1 MEKLFYG
8 KEFYSAA
15 TYLSTLASQK
25 LQVIGAVFIDLISK
39 GYRTLPDK
47 NRVKL
52 YCKDVISYIFMHR
65 ISCG

>member
-1 MEKLFYG
+1 MGKLFYG

-25 LQVIGAVFIDLISK
+25 LQVIGATFINLISTAY
-39 GYRTLPDK
+39 GILSDK
-47 NRVKL
+47 YRVKP
-52 YCKDVISYIFMHR
+52 YSKVGISHIFMHR

>member
-1 MEKLFYG
+1 MGKLFYG

-25 LQVIGAVFIDLISK
+25 LQVIGAVYITLISITY
-39 GYRTLPDK
+39 GALSDK
-47 NRVKL
+47 YRVKL
-52 YCKDVISYIFMHR
+52 NCNVVISPIFIHR